1 MGRLGGHRLRGYRGD
16 GTYLHPL
23 LRTRQAGGRCQG
35 DGQDQ
40 DPGHRRGEGFR
51 LAHAPKIGFRLHV
64 SCTGTET
71 ANSLSRCV
79 RSSSE
84 RDSRSLVLGTTV
96 NSRESE
102 NPRRQAVPRDSKS
115 DLPEAY
121 YIIARMFSPL
131 RRTLAEVRAWL
142 STLRRLG
149 LRVFLALTALQAA
162 IVGVLV
168 AMAEFRKR
176 RQGPWEGFP
185 WEDQPEIELESGGD
199 RLKIYSY
206 GVNLYEA
213 MLDEIEAARQ
223 EIFVG
228 TFIWKGD
235 EVGRRFV
242 DALAC
247 KAGEGVDVY
256 VVFDGLAN
264 MFVPPS
270 FKRFPENI
278 HCLHFRPLSGP
289 AKILNPRNVFR
300 FHRHVMSVDGRVA
313 FLGGY
318 NIGSLYA
325 AGWRDTHVRVRGDAA
340 REVDNAFVDF
350 WNAHCTADLP
360 KLGATGERSWDSAA
374 VFHRNDPYMR
384 IFPIRAMYLEAIDRA
399 NEHVY
404 LTHAYFIPDRAMR
417 AGLADAARRGVDVQ
431 VLVPEHSNHV
441 TADWLGRRHYHEL
454 LEAGVR
460 IFRYR
465 HIMIHSKTATAD
477 GLWSTIGS
485 ANIDRL
491 SMLGNYELN
500 IEVYSGRLAAQ
511 MERMF
516 EMDKT
521 NAEEVTLEEW
531 ERRPLPA
538 KVVERTLASLSPL
551 V

>member
-1 MGRLGGHRLRGYRGD
+1 MFS
-16 GTYLHPL
+16 L
-23 LRTRQAGGRCQG
+23 LRR
-35 DGQDQ
+35 
-40 DPGHRRGEGFR
+40 
-51 LAHAPKIGFRLHV
+51 I
-64 SCTGTET
+64 
-71 ANSLSRCV
+71 
-79 RSSSE
+79 
-84 RDSRSLVLGTTV
+84 
-96 NSRESE
+96 
-102 NPRRQAVPRDSKS
+102 
-115 DLPEAY
+115 
-121 YIIARMFSPL
+121 
-131 RRTLAEVRAWL
+131 LAEARAGL

-176 RQGPWEGFP
+176 RQGPREGFP

-264 MFVPPS
+264 VFVPPS

-289 AKILNPRNVFR
+289 AKILNPRNFFR

-350 WNAHCTADLP
+350 WNAHRTEELP
-360 KLGATGERSWDSAA
+360 SITPNKERDWNPA
-374 VFHRNDPYMR
+374 VRVRRNDPYMR
-384 IFPIRAMYLEAIDRA
+384 IFPIREMYIEAIDRA
-399 NEHVY
+399 NSHIY
-404 LTHAYFIPDRAMR
+404 LTHAYFVPDRAMK
-417 AGLADAARRGVDVQ
+417 AHLIDAKRRGVDVQ
-431 VLVPEHSNHV
+431 LLVPEHSNHV
-441 TADWLGRRHYHEL
+441 TVDWLARRHFYDL
-454 LEAGVR
+454 LKNGVR

-477 GLWSTIGS
+477 GFWSTIGS

-500 IEVYSGRLAAQ
+500 IEVYSRRLAAQ

-521 NAEEVTLEEW
+521 NAREVTLEEW